1 MESRF
6 GNIAALIDLDAGD
19 ATALTRAERRGQQA
33 QRVLDAARTCFVR
46 SGFQGASMHE
56 ICAEAGMSPG
66 AVYRYFVSKE
76 AIVEAIC
83 EADRREDARIFDAVL
98 GNPDVVDG
106 LVSGAMTHIRHVH
119 ETNAAPLFAQICAEA
134 MRNDA
139 VESTCRFHMQQVQAM
154 FRDYI
159 GAALD
164 RGEIDPPV
172 ELDILVPALM
182 AIFHG
187 MALNDLP
194 ALGIAYDRLE
204 VLVRASLEGMLRP
217 TSSSPAIAG

>member
-1 MESRF
+1 MENQF
-6 GNIAALIDLDAGD
+6 GNIPALMDADFADGQ
-19 ATALTRAERRGQQA
+19 TLSRAERRDQQT
-33 QRVLDAARTCFVR
+33 QRILDAAKLCFVR

-66 AVYRYFVSKE
+66 ALYRYFSSKE
-76 AIVEAIC
+76 AIIEAIC
-83 EADRREDARIFDAVL
+83 EADRREDARIFEAVL
-98 GNPDVVDG
+98 SNPNVIDG
-106 LVSGAMTHIRHVH
+106 LVFGAMTHIRYVH

-134 MRNDA
+134 MRNGA
-139 VESTCRFHMQQVQAM
+139 VESTCRFHMEQVQAM

-159 GAALD
+159 GRARE

-172 ELDILVPALM
+172 ELDIVVPTLM
-182 AIFHG
+182 AIVHG

-194 ALGIAYDRLE
+194 SIGVPFEKLE

-217 TSSSPAIAG
+217 TGKPIKQT